1 MMNQDL
7 LTAIAPPPVTGPNGP
22 FLELSVIV
30 PTYNEAA
37 NIQNLF
43 DRLERVLDGIAWEMV
58 VVDDDS
64 PDGTSRVAKELAAH
78 DPRVRCIRRVNRRG
92 LAGAVVEGVL
102 ASSAPYFAVIDGD
115 LQHDEAILPEMLR
128 QMRGGT
134 VDIVVGSRL
143 EAASFSQG
151 LSPIRKVLS
160 DTGSR
165 LVRMLTHVGIT
176 DPMSGFFMT
185 RREIVENVA
194 PKLSDYGFKILVD
207 ILICSPPAIR
217 VAEVHYVFRKREAGE
232 SKLSLLVA
240 FDFLDL
246 IIHHL
251 FRGILPPRFVAFAM
265 VGSIGVVVHL
275 AVLRTLMMAVPALD
289 FSTQQVF
296 ATLVAMCGNFVLN
309 NQFTYRDRRY
319 TGWRVVP
326 AFALFSIACGI
337 GIVANAGIA
346 SWIYAGQHLWWVAG
360 LAGVLVGVVWN
371 YAVSSS
377 FVWARSRR

>member
-1 MMNQDL
+1 MMNQAL
-7 LTAIAPPPVTGPNGP
+7 LTAVTPPPITGPNGP

-43 DRLERVLDGIAWEMV
+43 DRLERVLEGVAWEMV

-115 LQHDEAILPEMLR
+115 LQHDESILPQMLQ

-160 DTGSR
+160 DTGSG

-185 RREIVENVA
+185 RRDIVENVA

-207 ILICSPPAIR
+207 ILICSPATIR

-232 SKLSLLVA
+232 SKLSVLVA

-275 AVLRTLMMAVPALD
+275 AVLRTLMTAVPALD
-289 FSTQQVF
+289 FSSQQVF

-319 TGWRVVP
+319 KGWRVVP
-326 AFALFSIACGI
+326 AFALFSVACGI

-371 YAVSSS
+371 YAISSS